1 MGAMS
6 RTKGVRAEAEVV
18 SILRAAGWPHARRVF
33 DSGSA
38 GGGDV
43 QGPPGVV
50 FEVKRTERL
59 RIHEA
64 LEQAA
69 AGCQPHELP
78 VLAFRRSRGRW
89 YAALELDELLALL
102 RLREAA

>member
-1 MGAMS
+1 MS
-6 RTKGVRAEAEVV
+6 RTKGARAEAEVV

-43 QGPPGVV
+43 QGPAGVV

-59 RIHEA
+59 NIWEA
-64 LEQAA
+64 IEQAETGA
-69 AGCQPHELP
+69 TNRELP
-78 VLAFRRSRGRW
+78 VVAFRRNRSGW
-89 YAALELDELLALL
+89 YAALPLDELLALL
-102 RLREAA
+102 KLREA